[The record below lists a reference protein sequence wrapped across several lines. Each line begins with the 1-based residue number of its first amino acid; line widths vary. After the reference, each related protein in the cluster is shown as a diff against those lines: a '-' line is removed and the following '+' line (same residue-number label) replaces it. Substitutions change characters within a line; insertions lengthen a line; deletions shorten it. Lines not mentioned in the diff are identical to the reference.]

1 MKTLKTL
8 FFSLIT
14 ILLLQSCQTDSLQ
27 KFFVDSQNDDNFMS
41 IDIPTS
47 LLGISSDMN
56 LSEEELITLKSVK
69 KINMLMLEASQY
81 NQEFYSTQKERL
93 NTILKSD
100 SFTEILKFRTKGM
113 DIKIYFTGQEDAIDE
128 LIVFGYNDDNG
139 MGVARVLG
147 KKMNLNDIMNLSNK
161 IDIDPKDLPFGDFE
175 SLMGI

>member
-93 NTILKSD
+93 NTILK
-100 SFTEILKFRTKGM
+100 
-113 DIKIYFTGQEDAIDE
+113 
-128 LIVFGYNDDNG
+128 
-139 MGVARVLG
+139 
-147 KKMNLNDIMNLSNK
+147 
-161 IDIDPKDLPFGDFE
+161 
-175 SLMGI
+175 